1 MDGMISTTLR
11 SYLFVILALSL
22 TIYGQLVVKWRVD
35 HAGNLPNDAVGQLR
49 FALRLLVDPWIVSAA
64 VLTLV
69 AALGYFVA
77 LTHLPLSRAYPVMA
91 LSFVGV
97 VIASAPLYGETLTPG
112 KLLGLVVMM
121 TGVLIA
127 TRA

>member
-1 MDGMISTTLR
+1 MISVTLR
-11 SYLFVILALSL
+11 SYAYVALALAF

-35 HAGNLPNDAVGQLR
+35 HAGDFPGDASGQLR
-49 FALRLLVDPWIVSAA
+49 FVVRLLFDPWIISAA
-64 VLTLV
+64 ALTV
-69 AALGYFVA
+69 IAALAYFAA

-97 VIASAPLYGETLTPG
+97 VLASAPLYGEALTVG
-112 KLLGLVVMM
+112 KLIGLGLMM
-121 TGVLIA
+121 TGILIA